1 MSDLWNPEW
10 ETKRIGELCD
20 VIDPHPSHR
29 APEEKQDGIF
39 FLGIGD
45 LSEDGQIIGSKA
57 RRVSPDI
64 FLEHQQY
71 YQITGNTIGF
81 CRVASVGKVIEFKE
95 KYPEAITISPTLAI
109 IEPRDI
115 EKKFLAYCL
124 RSRGISEQVA
134 SLSSGSTRESL
145 GIKILRDLIIPIPPL
160 PEQKKIAEN
169 LSGIDNLVRSL
180 TEHNQKLETTKAA
193 LSKEL
198 ISGQSGH
205 RKESPYGQI
214 PEHWNESTLGGV
226 IGIANLQ
233 TGPFGSQLHAHEY
246 TSEGIPVVMPQ
257 DMRNCCVVTDKI
269 ARITPDRAK
278 TLEKHRVSPR
288 DILFSRR
295 GDIGRHAIISTNESG
310 WICGTG
316 CLRARTDGAIN
327 PIFLSELLRH
337 RYALEWLN
345 ANAVGQTMLN
355 LNTGILAALPVVVPP
370 VDEQEKI
377 ANSLSSIN
385 EQSRKIANKIWHTQ
399 NLKAAISSDLLCGCK
414 RVSI

>member
-1 MSDLWNPEW
+1 MSEFPAHWDFK
-10 ETKRIGELCD
+10 T
-20 VIDPHPSHR
+20 
-29 APEEKQDGIF
+29 
-39 FLGIGD
+39 IGD
-45 LSEDGQIIGSKA
+45 FASRVRTKNTGGECQDPMTISAIDGLVSQRDYFNKIVASKNTEGYTLLHKNDFA
-57 RRVSPDI
+57 YNKSYSDGYPVGAVRRLKTKDRGIVSPLYICFELDR
-64 FLEHQQY
+64 E
-71 YQITGNTIGF
+71 QIDLQFADYLFDSDWFVQAIYGIAKEGARSHGLLNIG
-81 CRVASVGKVIEFKE
+81 IEEFF
-95 KYPEAITISPTLAI
+95 S
-109 IEPRDI
+109 
-115 EKKFLAYCL
+115 
-124 RSRGISEQVA
+124 A
-134 SLSSGSTRESL
+134 SL
-145 GIKILRDLIIPIPPL
+145 PIPPL
-160 PEQKKIAEN
+160 TEQKKIAEI

-205 RKESPYGQI
+205 RKESLYGQI
-214 PEHWNESTLGGV
+214 PEHWNESTLGEV
-226 IGIANLQ
+226 IGMANLQ

-246 TSEGIPVVMPQ
+246 TTEGIPVIMPQ
-257 DMRNCCVVTDKI
+257 DMKKYGVVTDKI
-269 ARITPDRAK
+269 ARINPDRAK
-278 TLEKHRVSPR
+278 TLEKHRVSPG

-316 CLRARTDGAIN
+316 CLRARSDDAIN

-355 LNTGILAALPVVVPP
+355 LNTGILADLPVVVPP

-385 EQSRKIANKIWHTQ
+385 EQLRKIANKIWHTQ
-399 NLKAAISSDLLCGCK
+399 NLKVAVATDLLTGRK